1 MSSRCLWQRNGTNSR
16 ESLTVHSLARK
27 SSSTC
32 STARISPLDV
42 DLYAS
47 GTIWS
52 RRRFK
57 APRRESALSIAAPD
71 RVSRSF
77 YPCFPPPCPQV
88 KRGKSMGT
96 VIASSRT
103 AVRLEPDNI
112 RSIQRAGGGSQAP
125 LQTSGHQAAAGSPAS
140 ILPKWLRNFSM
151 QTLRQTIQHRLA
163 SYKIPASR
171 RRFNRIKWS
180 RKLTKWRTISSFLSV
195 STYKSN
201 QSND

>member
-1 MSSRCLWQRNGTNSR
+1 MAPVQR

-47 GTIWS
+47 GTFGRGEDS
-52 RRRFK
+52 KRPGANLRSVLRLLTSF
-57 APRRESALSIAAPD
+57 ALLLPLFFFALPS
-71 RVSRSF
+71 S
-77 YPCFPPPCPQV
+77 CPQV

-140 ILPKWLRNFSM
+140 TLPKWLRNFSM

-180 RKLTKWRTISSFLSV
+180 RKLTKCRTISSFLSV